1 MARPRRRATSAAS
14 TTSSLTDKEEERLVE
29 WVIGSARN
37 MNAAQESQQGHVTEQ
52 VKKMLAAR
60 KAFNRKKKGSRK
72 AGCVPL
78 TPAETRLLDQPNAVL
93 SHVWMQHFLAANPQ
107 IQIKAEKAEDA
118 KRTKKQTEATVE
130 HHFYG
135 AAGLQAELLD
145 AGVMDPVTKAGP
157 ARLDVKLYPTV
168 GHNLDGPPPRVRGRP
183 PR

>member
-1 MARPRRRATSAAS
+1 MPETRSQPPAKPPRKSQKGQWTAGALAAKAQARAAEAERLEEAAAYARANGYGARKAITKGKFTDLTVDKLHRHLNGKTKAS
-14 TTSSLTDKEEERLVE
+14 RNERCKYDILTDKEEQRLVE

-93 SHVWMQHFLAANPQ
+93 SHVWMQHFLAANP
-107 IQIKAEKAEDA
+107 
-118 KRTKKQTEATVE
+118 
-130 HHFYG
+130 
-135 AAGLQAELLD
+135 
-145 AGVMDPVTKAGP
+145 
-157 ARLDVKLYPTV
+157 
-168 GHNLDGPPPRVRGRP
+168 
-183 PR
+183 